1 MLSKPPVTT
10 MFLSPEE
17 IADAPMITVF
27 IPEAQTLLT
36 VVVGVSKRIPDPRV
50 TCLAGAYPLPAELT
64 LPR

>member
-1 MLSKPPVTT
+1 

-17 IADAPMITVF
+17 IAVAPIITVF